1 MEKLVTKARPTVT
14 YFLTVLLKWNMVFS
28 LEVLS
33 IDRPLTLPQ
42 AGSLPW
48 RIVSAS
54 LEERWMVATRWIQ
67 VPDGYYGGRSRL
79 DVTKRKDSQVKQK
92 NAAIA
97 KNAACHIQ
105 TKDVAV

>member
-54 LEERWMVATRWIQ
+54 LEEHWMVATRWIQ
-67 VPDGYYGGRSRL
+67 VPDGYYGWPKRIGC
-79 DVTKRKDSQVKQK
+79 DKTKRFSSEAEKY
-92 NAAIA
+92 AAIA

-105 TKDVAV
+105 S